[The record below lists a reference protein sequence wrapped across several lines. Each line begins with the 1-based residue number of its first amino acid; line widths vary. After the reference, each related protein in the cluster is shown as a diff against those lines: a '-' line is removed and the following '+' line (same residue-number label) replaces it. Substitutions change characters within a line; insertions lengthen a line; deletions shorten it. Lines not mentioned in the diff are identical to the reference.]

1 MIGRREFITLL
12 GGAAAAWPIAAR
24 AQQPRRLWR
33 VGFLAGASRPV
44 NLESSQYAGFN
55 RGMRELGYSEGD
67 DFIIEWRFAEGRF
80 ELFPQL
86 AAELVRSKVDVI
98 VLGTGAAVRPTQQ
111 ATTTIP
117 IVMGYSV
124 DPVGSGYVASL
135 ARPGGNTTGLS
146 ADETTSKRLEIVAA
160 MLPGIRRLAILTN
173 PANPSHPIVL
183 KVARS
188 AAEQGGYDLAPV
200 EAKNQDEVTQVFST
214 LIYPSVQALIVPSDS
229 FFFAQRYRLVELS
242 VRNRLPAIFAD
253 RDYVEAGGLMSY
265 GESISDFYQRAA
277 RYVDK
282 IFKGAK
288 PADLPIEQPTR
299 FFLVINL
306 KTAKALGL
314 EVPATLLARADE
326 VIE

>member
-1 MIGRREFITLL
+1 MRRREFIALL
-12 GGAAAAWPIAAR
+12 GGAAVAWPLAAR

-111 ATTTIP
+111 ATSTIP

-135 ARPGGNTTGLS
+135 ARPGG
-146 ADETTSKRLEIVAA
+146 
-160 MLPGIRRLAILTN
+160 LPRCC
-173 PANPSHPIVL
+173 
-183 KVARS
+183 
-188 AAEQGGYDLAPV
+188 
-200 EAKNQDEVTQVFST
+200 
-214 LIYPSVQALIVPSDS
+214 QALDDS
-229 FFFAQRYRLVELS
+229 PFSRIRPTHRTQSYSKSPGLRLS
-242 VRNRLPAIFAD
+242 RGARPCA
-253 RDYVEAGGLMSY
+253 RGGE
-265 GESISDFYQRAA
+265 ESGR
-277 RYVDK
+277 
-282 IFKGAK
+282 
-288 PADLPIEQPTR
+288 
-299 FFLVINL
+299 
-306 KTAKALGL
+306 
-314 EVPATLLARADE
+314 
-326 VIE
+326 

>member
-1 MIGRREFITLL
+1 MRRREFIALL
-12 GGAAAAWPIAAR
+12 GGAAVAWPLAAR

-111 ATTTIP
+111 ATSTIP

-173 PANPSHPIVL
+173 PA
-183 KVARS
+183 
-188 AAEQGGYDLAPV
+188 
-200 EAKNQDEVTQVFST
+200 TQSYSMSPG
-214 LIYPSVQALIVPSDS
+214 L
-229 FFFAQRYRLVELS
+229 RLS
-242 VRNRLPAIFAD
+242 
-253 RDYVEAGGLMSY
+253 
-265 GESISDFYQRAA
+265 RAA
-277 RYVDK
+277 
-282 IFKGAK
+282 
-288 PADLPIEQPTR
+288 T
-299 FFLVINL
+299 
-306 KTAKALGL
+306 
-314 EVPATLLARADE
+314 TLRPWK
-326 VIE
+326 